1 MHRQDEPILDTRNAD
16 GTREKLDNA
25 SAKAHIRRL
34 VTEQPYAVLCTQ
46 GQGQPYGSLVAFA
59 ATDDLRY
66 LVFATP
72 STTRKFRLLCEC
84 QRVAL
89 LIDNRSEGIKDIMA
103 LEAVTATGRA
113 SEVMKGPESPAS
125 SGLLIERHP
134 YLESFVSAPSTAL
147 IRVEIVRYLH
157 VVRFQEV
164 QEWIPASHL

>member
-1 MHRQDEPILDTRNAD
+1 MDWQDEPILDAGN
-16 GTREKLDNA
+16 TRERPEQPDRMA
-25 SAKAHIRRL
+25 AMARVQRL
-34 VTEQPYAVLCTQ
+34 VMQQPYAVLCTQ

-66 LVFATP
+66 LAFATP

-89 LIDNRSEGIKDIMA
+89 LIDNRSEGTKDIME

-113 SEVMKGPESPAS
+113 SEVPKGPEFPYWSR
-125 SGLLIERHP
+125 LLIRRHP
-134 YLESFVSAPSTAL
+134 YLESFVLAPSAAL
-147 IRVEIVRYLH
+147 IRVEILRYLH

-164 QEWIPASHL
+164 REWIPASSS

>member
-1 MHRQDEPILDTRNAD
+1 MDWQDEPILAG
-16 GTREKLDNA
+16 GTVREKPEEPDMGA
-25 SAKAHIRRL
+25 TKARIGRL
-34 VTEQPYAVLCTQ
+34 VCEQPYAVLCTQ

-89 LIDNRSEGIKDIMA
+89 LIDNRSKGSQDIME

-113 SEVMKGPESPAS
+113 IEVTAGPELAS
-125 SGLLIERHP
+125 WSERLIKRHP
-134 YLESFVSAPSTAL
+134 YLESFVLAPSAAL
-147 IRVEIVRYLH
+147 IRVEVLRYLH

-164 QEWIPASHL
+164 QEWIRVPSS